1 MNQLLRHCWV
11 ITDWNIYSELSYILI
26 ANNWLHSIAK
36 KWWRSTKW
44 WSSGHISVTGRRGT
58 CNSRKESTKYWQ
70 PVYRTVHG
78 LMATTLVNYKFIV
91 HFSMQSI
98 PQIKNVYKQTTS
110 FFIQLS
116 IKISFSTKKY
126 LLDFRSDKREVH
138 F

>member
-1 MNQLLRHCWV
+1 
-11 ITDWNIYSELSYILI
+11 
-26 ANNWLHSIAK
+26 
-36 KWWRSTKW
+36 
-44 WSSGHISVTGRRGT
+44 
-58 CNSRKESTKYWQ
+58 
-70 PVYRTVHG
+70 
-78 LMATTLVNYKFIV
+78 MATTLVNYKFIV